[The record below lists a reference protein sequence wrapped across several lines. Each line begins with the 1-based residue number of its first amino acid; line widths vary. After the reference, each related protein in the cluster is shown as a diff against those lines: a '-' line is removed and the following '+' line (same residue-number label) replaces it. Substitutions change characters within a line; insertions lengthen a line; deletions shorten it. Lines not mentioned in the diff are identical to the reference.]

1 VNLIYGLRAFTRVA
15 QCGSFSLAAEQIGIS
30 QPNLSKQVAAL
41 ECHLA
46 VRLLSRTTRRVKLT
60 SEGVTYLAYAQ
71 RILDQV
77 EEAEG
82 QVGRARRIP
91 SGVVRIGS
99 PYAFAQRYLVERA
112 AKLLALYPPI
122 KIEIVVSDLSPNLV
136 EQDID
141 IAIRLGQVTGD
152 LIAKR
157 IGTASRVAVASPD
170 YLKRRGVPAT
180 PDDLIQHQCLIFT
193 NPTVGRGWTFNWP
206 DGRTTID
213 VSGSFVSNNAQ
224 LIRDACLSGLGIAV
238 MPQWLFDKSLR
249 AGEVTRILK
258 KFEPQ
263 GVPVSLVHR
272 SRKYVPL
279 KIRIVFDFL
288 FTELRKELAT
298 SSKLAVDGS

>member
-1 VNLIYGLRAFTRVA
+1 MNLIDGLRAFARVA
-15 QCGSFSLAAEQIGIS
+15 QCGSFSLAADQMGLG
-30 QPNLSKQVAAL
+30 QPNLSKLVAAL
-41 ECHLA
+41 ERHLA
-46 VRLLSRTTRRVKLT
+46 VKLLSRTTRRVKLT

-82 QVGRARRIP
+82 QVGKASRIP

-112 AKLLALYPPI
+112 AKLLALYPLI
-122 KIEIVVSDLSPNLV
+122 KIEMLVSDLSPNLV

-152 LIAKR
+152 LTAKR

-170 YLKRRGVPAT
+170 YLRRRGVPAT
-180 PDDLIQHQCLIFT
+180 PADLAQHQCLVFA
-193 NPTVGRGWTFNWP
+193 NPTIGRGWTFNWP
-206 DGRTTID
+206 DGRITTD
-213 VSGSFVSNNAQ
+213 VSGSFASNSAQ

-238 MPQWLFDKSLR
+238 MPEWLFDKSLH
-249 AGEVTRILK
+249 AGEVTRILT

-263 GVPVSLVHR
+263 GLPVWLVHR
-272 SRKYVPL
+272 MGRYVPL
-279 KIRIVFDFL
+279 KIRAVFDFL
-288 FTELRKELAT
+288 FTELRRELTA
-298 SSKLAVDGS
+298 SSKRR